1 MKHHILRTWDL
12 VFLLMLALMLFVGGF
27 LLGRNGVLAL
37 MLFVG
42 GFLLGRNGGADG
54 PPLSDALMQTESSA
68 PATQE
73 SAPLL
78 TPLTALM
85 LFVGGFL
92 LGRNGGADGPPLSDA
107 LMQTESSA
115 PATQESA
122 PLLTP
127 LTGSD
132 STLPPQ

>member
-12 VFLLMLALMLFVGGF
+12 VFLLL
-27 LLGRNGVLAL
+27 LAL

-68 PATQE
+68 PSTQE

-78 TPLTALM
+78 TPLT
-85 LFVGGFL
+85 
-92 LGRNGGADGPPLSDA
+92 D
-107 LMQTESSA
+107 
-115 PATQESA
+115 
-122 PLLTP
+122 
-127 LTGSD
+127 SD

>member
-12 VFLLMLALMLFVGGF
+12 VFLLM
-27 LLGRNGVLAL
+27 LAL

-68 PATQE
+68 PSTQE

-78 TPLTALM
+78 TPLT
-85 LFVGGFL
+85 
-92 LGRNGGADGPPLSDA
+92 D
-107 LMQTESSA
+107 
-115 PATQESA
+115 
-122 PLLTP
+122 
-127 LTGSD
+127 SD

>member
-12 VFLLMLALMLFVGGF
+12 VFLLL
-27 LLGRNGVLAL
+27 LAL

-54 PPLSDALMQTESSA
+54 PPLSDALLHTESTA
-68 PATQE
+68 PE

-78 TPLTALM
+78 APLT
-85 LFVGGFL
+85 
-92 LGRNGGADGPPLSDA
+92 D
-107 LMQTESSA
+107 
-115 PATQESA
+115 
-122 PLLTP
+122 
-127 LTGSD
+127 SD